1 MQFFFVFKKNINT
14 IGLAQDLKLAFLK
27 NVALQTP
34 F

>member
-1 MQFFFVFKKNINT
+1 MQFFLENKKNA